1 MSVPLHVVAATTN
14 SHKLNEMAAVLQG
27 VVLIDPRP
35 DSVGEVVE
43 DADDFEGNARLKAYA
58 IRSAC
63 QRHALADDSG
73 LVVVALG
80 GEPGVY
86 SSRYAGAEASDE
98 ENYVRLLERMAD
110 VDEDHR
116 QAKFVTVAVLAF
128 DDGSEVVAE
137 GSVEG
142 TLTTAPRGSLGFGYD
157 PIFVPRDGDGRTF
170 AEMTAAE
177 KNEISHRGRAMV
189 SLKLALAQLRGD

>member
-86 SSRYAGAEASDE
+86 SSRYAGPEASDE